1 MSQITGIILSLI
13 IALISVFQALPYA
26 FRPVLEFNLNTADE
40 TREISS
46 YACGFLYGL
55 AQPGVPSEE
64 IVKSLDISSVSQKV
78 YRGLQHPVGDVD
90 DVSVNLESCDYI
102 TVYLQDCYDTWY
114 YAHGEINDL
123 RASGNYDCEEFVERS
138 FLPKVRE
145 SVTAVSQKDYADR
158 IVYCPYNECDNAVWF
173 GSETDEGWLAFDD
186 AAKARFYS
194 AWEKT
199 YNIIKSLH
207 PGCLIGGPG
216 YCDYDIYEISDFLK
230 YCKENGC
237 LPDVMIYHELNP
249 ASSMWF
255 RDHIEEYRQAEKSL
269 GIGELPVIV
278 TEYGTMEEC
287 GAPSKMLH
295 YITAMEETGV
305 YGNVAFWR
313 LADNLCD
320 TCAKGNL
327 PNSNWW
333 LYKWYCDMKGA
344 LLKPVKSDLLH
355 SDFENLIKY
364 ARKRFHKSTLD
375 GIGSFDGGCAD
386 IICGGAGYDFEVALK
401 GASGKIKSQKVK
413 ITVEAV
419 TYEGLSGAV
428 FAPAVTEEKTAVN
441 SPLIKIKINSPDEN
455 AVYHIRVSPYNGEKL
470 REPSPLPSRFEF
482 ESGELYGASYT
493 YDSAYATTGEAAG
506 MCGGFENPGDGV
518 SLDFETAGDGEY
530 ELSLVYGK
538 CNDGASPADRRDGK
552 ALMTLDGKEE
562 TISLPNT
569 VKSEY
574 TDKYTFTIA
583 LKAGKHTLKLMHCDG
598 TFVLDSLLVR
608 KTAEAPRIY
617 TQYEAEN
624 SAYLIIAP
632 ETGYYRINSEKS
644 VYLKTGLNYIES
656 EDKGRLTAEYDSGKK
671 AESIDFGN
679 ISLTGTACISK
690 NGALNCITGI
700 DSQSGSAQFTYN
712 AVSDGIYALTV
723 TYSNNEEHGIHAYNV
738 DLIEE
743 YITIGAGEKEC
754 ELWCVNTMSES
765 TFTSAVVYIDLKKGE
780 NTITLYNDG
789 HNSFNG
795 RVSSSP
801 SISGISVCPA
811 EIF

>member
-13 IALISVFQALPYA
+13 IALGSVFQALPYA
-26 FRPVLEFNLNTADE
+26 FRPVLEFNLNTADGSK
-40 TREISS
+40 EISS

-78 YRGLQHPVGDVD
+78 YRGLQHPIGDVD
-90 DVSVNLESCDYI
+90 DVSVNLDSCDYI

-114 YAHGEINDL
+114 YAHGEINEL
-123 RASGNYDCEEFVERS
+123 RAAGNYDCEEFVERS

-145 SVTAVSQKDYADR
+145 SVSAISQKDYADR
-158 IVYCPYNECDNAVWF
+158 IVYCPYNECDNTVWF
-173 GSETDEGWLAFDD
+173 GSETDEGRLAFDD
-186 AAKARFYS
+186 AAKLRFYA

-199 YNIIKSLH
+199 YGIIKSLH

-216 YCDYDIYEISDFLK
+216 YCDYDIYEITDFLK
-230 YCKENGC
+230 YCKEKNC

-249 ASSMWF
+249 ESSMWF
-255 RDHIEEYRQAEKSL
+255 RDHIEEYREKEKAL
-269 GIGELPVIV
+269 GIGTLPVIV

-305 YGNVAFWR
+305 YGNAAFWR

-333 LYKWYCDMKGA
+333 LYKWYCDMEGA
-344 LLKPVKSDLLH
+344 LLCPGKIDLIH

-375 GIGSFDGGCAD
+375 GIGSFDGECAD
-386 IICGGAGYDFEVALK
+386 IICGGADYDFEVALK
-401 GASGKIKSQKVK
+401 GALGKIKSSKLK

-419 TYEGLSGAV
+419 TFEGLSGAV
-428 FAPAVTEEKTAVN
+428 YVPSVIEEKAVAN
-441 SPLIKIKINSPDEN
+441 SPLIKVKIGSPDIN
-455 AVYHIRVSPYNGEKL
+455 AVYHITVSPYGGEKL
-470 REPSPLPSRFEF
+470 REPSPLPARFEF
-482 ESGELYGASYT
+482 ESGSLIGASYI
-493 YDSAYATTGEAAG
+493 YDSAYASTGDIAG
-506 MCGGFENPGDGV
+506 MCGGFEKPGDGI
-518 SLDFETAGDGEY
+518 SLDFETGSDGEY

-538 CNDGASPADRRDGK
+538 CNDGPSPADRRDAK
-552 ALMTLDGKEE
+552 VLMTLDGKEE

-574 TDKYTFTIA
+574 TDKYTFLKN
-583 LKAGKHTLKLMHCDG
+583 LKAGTHNIKLMHGDG
-598 TFVLDSLLVR
+598 TFVVDSLLVR
-608 KTAEAPRIY
+608 KTESKTDIY
-617 TQYEAEN
+617 SNYEKEN
-624 SAYLIIAP
+624 SAYLMIAP
-632 ETGYYRINSEKS
+632 GTGYYRINGEKS
-644 VYLKTGLNYIES
+644 LYLKTGLNYIES
-656 EDKGRLTAEYDSGKK
+656 KDSGPLTAEYDSGRRT
-671 AESIDFGN
+671 ESIDFGN
-679 ISLTGTACISK
+679 IALSGTAEISSP
-690 NGALNCITGI
+690 GSRDCITGI
-700 DSQSGSAQFTYN
+700 DSESGKAEFKYI
-712 AVSDGIYALTV
+712 ADKAGMYALTV
-723 TYSNNEEHGIHAYNV
+723 TYSNNEEHGVHAYNV

-743 YITIGAGEKEC
+743 YITIGANGKNY
-754 ELWCVNTMSES
+754 ELWCVNTMSE
-765 TFTSAVVYIDLKKGE
+765 TAFTQAVSYITLKEGE
-780 NTITLYNDG
+780 NIITLYNDG

-801 SISGISVCPA
+801 AISGISVCPA
-811 EIF
+811 QIN